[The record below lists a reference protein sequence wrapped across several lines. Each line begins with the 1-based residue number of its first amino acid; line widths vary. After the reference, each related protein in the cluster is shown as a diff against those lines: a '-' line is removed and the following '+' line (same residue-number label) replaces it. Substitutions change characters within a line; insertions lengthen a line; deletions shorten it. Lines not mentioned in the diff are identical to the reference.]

1 MTLRFNRNIVKI
13 QSIRK
18 EESTMPITLK
28 SARVNKN
35 LTQAEAAKKLR
46 ISVDTL
52 SNYER
57 GKSYPDVPVI
67 KRMEDLYGV
76 PYSELIFCPKITE

>member
-1 MTLRFNRNIVKI
+1 MG
-13 QSIRK
+13 
-18 EESTMPITLK
+18 ITLK

-35 LTQAEAAKKLR
+35 LTQSEAAKKLG
-46 ISVDTL
+46 ISTDTL

-67 KRMEDLYGV
+67 KRMEDLYGI
-76 PYSELIFCPKITE
+76 PYSDLIFCPKITV

>member
-1 MTLRFNRNIVKI
+1 MA
-13 QSIRK
+13 
-18 EESTMPITLK
+18 ITLK

-35 LTQAEAAKKLR
+35 LTQAEAAKMLE

-57 GKSYPDVPVI
+57 GKSFPDVPVI
-67 KRMEDLYGV
+67 KRMEDLYGI
-76 PYSELIFCPKITE
+76 PYSELIFCPEVTV

>member
-1 MTLRFNRNIVKI
+1 MA
-13 QSIRK
+13 
-18 EESTMPITLK
+18 ITLK

-35 LTQAEAAKKLR
+35 LTQAEAAKRLE

-57 GKSYPDVPVI
+57 GKSYPDVPII
-67 KRMEDLYGV
+67 KRMEDLYGI
-76 PYSELIFCPKITE
+76 PYSDLIFCPEITV